1 MTRGNTKFITFLY
14 VQERTHYEK
23 GSIKKK
29 VSPES
34 GGRQKRVVFLQS
46 TTRAHTSLRAII
58 THYFFFFF
66 FFVKKLRMIY
76 LFLEYVLSVGAIHV
90 IKEKNNIC

>member
-23 GSIKKK
+23 GSVKEKK
-29 VSPES
+29 SP
-34 GGRQKRVVFLQS
+34 RNRVEDKKE
-46 TTRAHTSLRAII
+46 SLRFYSPKHARVYFAII
-58 THYFFFFF
+58 THYFFFFL
-66 FFVKKLRMIY
+66 VKKLRMIY

-90 IKEKNNIC
+90 IKEKNNLC